1 MSLDQNSV
9 SQAVAEIRGR
19 IDRAG
24 GAHVDLVAVTKTFGS
39 DAWRF
44 ARVAGCDAV
53 GENYAQEVVAKATEV
68 AVTDRLPVHFIGQLQ
83 TNKVKMLA
91 GIIDVW
97 QSVDRVSAITEI
109 AKRSKKPL
117 IEAFIQVNLT
127 DEPDKGGCDPSEIGS
142 LLQVARDSGVAI
154 TGLMTV
160 GPTSGEPTQTRLAF
174 RKLRTMAN
182 DFGLQQCSMGM
193 TGDLEIAVEEGTT
206 MVRIGSAIF
215 GNRPSPTR

>member
-1 MSLDQNSV
+1 MDQNSV

-24 GAHVDLVAVTKTFGS
+24 GAHVALVAVAKTFGS

-53 GENYAQEVVAKATEV
+53 GENYAQEAVAKATEV

-91 GIIDVW
+91 DIIDVW
-97 QSVDRVSAITEI
+97 QSVDRVSVITEI

-127 DEPDKGGCDPSEIGS
+127 DEPDKGGCDPSEVGS
-142 LLQVARDSGVAI
+142 LLEVARDSGVAI

-160 GPTSGEPTQTRLAF
+160 GPTSGEPMQTRLAF

-193 TGDLEIAVEEGTT
+193 TGDLEIAVEEGST

>member
-1 MSLDQNSV
+1 MDQNSV

-24 GAHVDLVAVTKTFGS
+24 GAHVALVAVTKTFGS

-68 AVTDRLPVHFIGQLQ
+68 AVTDRPPVHFIGQLQ

-91 GIIDVW
+91 DIIDVW
-97 QSVDRVSAITEI
+97 QSVDRISVITEI
-109 AKRSKKPL
+109 GKRSKKPL
-117 IEAFIQVNLT
+117 VEGFIQVNLT
-127 DEPDKGGCDPSEIGS
+127 EEPDKGGCDPSEVGS

-160 GPTSGEPTQTRLAF
+160 GPTSGEPMQTRLAF

-193 TGDLEIAVEEGTT
+193 TGDLEIAVEEGST

>member
-1 MSLDQNSV
+1 MDQNSV

-174 RKLRTMAN
+174 RKLRTIAN

>member
-1 MSLDQNSV
+1 MDQNSV